1 MEIILLER
9 VEKLGL
15 MGDVV
20 TVKDGFARNFLLP
33 QKKAL
38 RATKANKEVFES
50 QRKDIEANNLKAKSE
65 AEAVAKKMEGTIV
78 VLLGQAGET
87 GQLYGSVAG
96 RDIAAGL
103 TEAGFKTHRNQVT
116 LHNPIKVLGMHDVK
130 VRLHAE
136 VFITVVAN
144 VARSDEEA
152 SLQSEKGGA
161 VSAEEVFESKEL
173 AQAADDAETDAAVS
187 DAATDEAAAEL
198 EALKA
203 KQAEEN
209 AAAKAAGDAGEGGL
223 VSEEETSEDA
233 PEASKE

>member
-38 RATKANKEVFES
+38 RATKLNKEVFES
-50 QRKDIEANNLKAKSE
+50 QRKDIEADNLKAKTE
-65 AEAVAKKMEGTIV
+65 AEAVAVKMEGTTV
-78 VLLGQAGET
+78 VLLGQAGES
-87 GQLYGSVAG
+87 GQLYGSVSG
-96 RDIAAGL
+96 RDIAASL

-116 LHNPIKVLGMHDVK
+116 LHSPIKVLGMHDVL

-136 VFITVVAN
+136 VSITVVAN
-144 VARSDEEA
+144 VARSEEEA
-152 SLQSEKGGA
+152 ELQSTKGGA
-161 VSAEEVFESKEL
+161 VSAEEIFESKEL
-173 AQAADDAETDAAVS
+173 AQASDEAETAAAVS
-187 DAATDEAAAEL
+187 DAAQDEEDADKA
-198 EALKA
+198 ALKL

-209 AAAKAAGDAGEGGL
+209 AAAKEAGENAEGGL
-223 VSEEETSEDA
+223 VAAEEEAE
-233 PEASKE
+233 EE